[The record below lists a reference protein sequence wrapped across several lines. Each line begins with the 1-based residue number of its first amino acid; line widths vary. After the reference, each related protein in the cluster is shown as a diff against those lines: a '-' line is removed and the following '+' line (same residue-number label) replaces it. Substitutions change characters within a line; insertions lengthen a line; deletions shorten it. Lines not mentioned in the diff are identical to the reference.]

1 MKRLIFVLAVLMAV
15 LLSTN
20 AYAFSYAY
28 AFHDPLLPS
37 YLYRIDQ
44 DHKEYNSDFNKYH
57 IGEDRNRIN
66 LPYCSDDYGDEVYS
80 IANGLVTYAQNA
92 GSGWGNV
99 VIIRHIRPDLTRVH
113 SLYGHL
119 SSVFVSVGDEVN
131 IGQQIGEMGD
141 AGGYYQ
147 CAHLHLEL
155 RTDRTLEQS
164 PGSGY
169 AYWND
174 PIWGSHTDPSDF
186 IANY

>member
-1 MKRLIFVLAVLMAV
+1 MKKLA
-15 LLSTN
+15 LLLAGFLSVFFSTG
-20 AYAFSYAY
+20 AFAFQYAY

-37 YLYRIDQ
+37 SSYRVDQ
-44 DHKEYNSDFNKYH
+44 DHKQYNSTYGKYH
-57 IGEDRNRIN
+57 IGEDRNRGS
-66 LPYCSDDYGDEVYS
+66 CDDDDGDAVYS

-92 GSGWGNV
+92 GASWGNV

-119 SSVFVSVGDEVN
+119 KNSYVAAGQEVT
-131 IGQQIGEMGD
+131 IGQQIGEVGD
-141 AGGYYQ
+141 AAGYYP

-169 AYWND
+169 AYWSD
-174 PIWGSHTDPSDF
+174 PIWSSHTDPSDF